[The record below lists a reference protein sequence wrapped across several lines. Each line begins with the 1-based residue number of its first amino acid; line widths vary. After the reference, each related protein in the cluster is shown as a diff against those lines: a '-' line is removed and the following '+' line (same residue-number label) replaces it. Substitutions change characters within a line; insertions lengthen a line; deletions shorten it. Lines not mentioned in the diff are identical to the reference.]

1 MLLLV
6 FSCHKWNPAKFYM
19 ILPLSRLDVLHFSGN
34 IWHVLFTIWSWNIFT
49 NHIILIWLS
58 SLYIG
63 ISKRV
68 SVFFNSSSQFPVVTS
83 IISSDSNVVW
93 NIYLYFFNELY
104 MCRFANLYRP
114 SKVLCCPC
122 HLMIIITD
130 HLSFIIYL
138 NLSQFISIYSLRFDN
153 TVYPH
158 LFVEGAVS
166 QKARRR
172 TNRIWKCL
180 RWQSN
185 WSEIVFNVEGC
196 NANLRIGQMVYNS
209 PILEYG
215 Q

>member
-1 MLLLV
+1 
-6 FSCHKWNPAKFYM
+6 M
-19 ILPLSRLDVLHFSGN
+19 ILPLSRPEVLHFSGN
-34 IWHVLFTIWSWNIFT
+34 IWHVPSASVIAVSPVPGSPVELWNIFTIWSWNIFT

-130 HLSFIIYL
+130 HFQNGGKSSHCLSHFYKRQAL
-138 NLSQFISIYSLRFDN
+138 
-153 TVYPH
+153 V
-158 LFVEGAVS
+158 
-166 QKARRR
+166 
-172 TNRIWKCL
+172 
-180 RWQSN
+180 
-185 WSEIVFNVEGC
+185 
-196 NANLRIGQMVYNS
+196 
-209 PILEYG
+209 
-215 Q
+215 

>member
-130 HLSFIIYL
+130 HLSFISIYL
-138 NLSQFISIYSLRFDN
+138 NILRFDD
-153 TVYPH
+153 TLYPH
-158 LFVEGAVS
+158 LFVGVAVL
-166 QKARRR
+166 QKAKRR
-172 TNRIWKCL
+172 TNRI
-180 RWQSN
+180 
-185 WSEIVFNVEGC
+185 
-196 NANLRIGQMVYNS
+196 
-209 PILEYG
+209 
-215 Q
+215 